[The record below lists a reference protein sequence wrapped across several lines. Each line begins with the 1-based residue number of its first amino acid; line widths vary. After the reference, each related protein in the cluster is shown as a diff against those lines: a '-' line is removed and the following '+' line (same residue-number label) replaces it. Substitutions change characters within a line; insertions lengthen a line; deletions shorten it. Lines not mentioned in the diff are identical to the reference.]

1 MTAVTNGVCRGKT
14 GCEELRSRQM
24 KTFKSF
30 DEVMDLAINA
40 EMETV
45 NFYRILADFVEK
57 PEKAD
62 VLSGLALQESEHK
75 AKLEAIKAG
84 RIALDEEEVG
94 DLGIT
99 DHVEDVKPY
108 AKMNY
113 VDLLVVGMKKE
124 DTARKLY
131 TDLATVAQTQELRD
145 IFLMLAQEEAEHKM
159 RFELEYDLT
168 TF

>member
-1 MTAVTNGVCRGKT
+1 
-14 GCEELRSRQM
+14 M
-24 KTFKSF
+24 KTFRSF
-30 DEVMDLAINA
+30 DEVMNFAIGA
-40 EMETV
+40 ETEAID
-45 NFYRILADFVEK
+45 FYRMLADFVEK
-57 PEKAD
+57 PEMAE
-62 VLSGLALQESEHK
+62 VLSGLALQESEHRS
-75 AKLEAIKAG
+75 KLEAIKAG
-84 RIALDEEEVG
+84 RIVMDEEEVG

-124 DTARKLY
+124 EAARKLY
-131 TDLATVAQTQELRD
+131 ADLASIAQTQELQG
-145 IFLMLAQEEAEHKM
+145 ILLKLAQEEAEHKV

>member
-1 MTAVTNGVCRGKT
+1 
-14 GCEELRSRQM
+14 M
-24 KTFKSF
+24 KTFQSF
-30 DEVMDLAINA
+30 DEVVDFAINA
-40 EMETV
+40 EIEAV
-45 NFYRILADFVEK
+45 SFYKMLADFVEK
-57 PEKAD
+57 AEMAD

-75 AKLEAIKAG
+75 TKLEAIKTG
-84 RIALDEEEVG
+84 RIAIDEEEVG

-99 DHVEDVKPY
+99 EHVEDVKPY

-113 VDLLVVGMKKE
+113 IDLLVVGMKKE
-124 DTARKLY
+124 EAARKLY

-145 IFLMLAQEEAEHKM
+145 IFLKLAQEEAEHKM